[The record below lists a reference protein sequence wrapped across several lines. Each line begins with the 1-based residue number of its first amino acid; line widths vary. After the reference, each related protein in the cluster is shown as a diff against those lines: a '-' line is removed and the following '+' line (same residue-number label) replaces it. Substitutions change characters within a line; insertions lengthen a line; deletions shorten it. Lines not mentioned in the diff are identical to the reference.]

1 MNAQDGNPRKFALL
15 VLYAVDG
22 TAGSVHVEDAMSR
35 FRASFS
41 GDLEGLDSQW
51 GEILARV
58 SGVTENL
65 GEIDDEIRVLCPRW
79 KVERM
84 ALVDRN
90 ILRLGIWEILKNRQ
104 PAIRVINELV
114 DLAKD
119 YGEKSTPGFVN
130 GLLDQMCRNH
140 EIKLGRSKS

>member
-1 MNAQDGNPRKFALL
+1 MKDQGSNARKFALL

-22 TAGSVHVEDAMSR
+22 ASGSVDVEDAMTR

-41 GDLEGLDSQW
+41 GDLLGLDEHWS
-51 GEILARV
+51 EISGCV

-65 GEIDDEIRVLCPRW
+65 SQIDDEIRELCPRW

-90 ILRLGIWEILKNRQ
+90 ILRLGIWEILTNRQ
-104 PAIRVINELV
+104 PPIRVINELV
-114 DLAKD
+114 NLAKEF
-119 YGEKSTPGFVN
+119 GQKSTPGFVN

-140 EIKLGRSKS
+140 EIKIGSAK